1 MKIYTTEEIT
11 KKMNKKL
18 IIKKAFK
25 AIVYPV
31 IILILICD
39 IILLIQKIISP
50 NQIASLFGYKAF
62 VISSGSMEPTLNTGD
77 IVITKQIKQDQIQK
91 QDIIT
96 FVKDEYTITHRIVD
110 IVEENG
116 KTYYQTKGDNNNTSD
131 ADLVKYEE
139 IEGVYVFK
147 INSIGNIVV
156 YAQNTTAVLIIIIC
170 VIYIMYRISSRKDDR
185 KLARHEKRK
194 EYEEKNNKQ

>member
-11 KKMNKKL
+11 KKMNRKL

-116 KTYYQTKGDNNNTSD
+116 NTYYQTKGDNNNTSD

-139 IEGVYVFK
+139 IEGVYVLK

>member
-116 KTYYQTKGDNNNTSD
+116 NTYYQTKGDNNNTSD

>member
-11 KKMNKKL
+11 KKMNRKL

-116 KTYYQTKGDNNNTSD
+116 NTYYQTKGDNNNTSD